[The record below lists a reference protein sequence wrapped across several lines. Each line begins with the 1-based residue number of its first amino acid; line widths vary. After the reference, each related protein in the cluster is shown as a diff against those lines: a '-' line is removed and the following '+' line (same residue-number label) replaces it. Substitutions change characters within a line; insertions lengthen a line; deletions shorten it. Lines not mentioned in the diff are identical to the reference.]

1 MRPPDRPL
9 RPGARPTYRAPT
21 AGATRAGDACVKGA
35 PRPRAS
41 RGPCAQPPSFMV
53 PVWFVRWQ
61 RAGRLQSL
69 STVFHAGS
77 ARRASTHPRRGGGAA
92 ARATDGWGLA
102 RDGQRPPA
110 AAAAPARTPTRGARA
125 NVALCTL
132 RHHPPHTLAPLLR
145 HGALSLPGSS
155 LFPLRFLAHGGGQ
168 GGGPAAG
175 RGGWG
180 TDPRGRQAQPLP
192 MGGGSCVM
200 HGRPRPRGRLPP
212 RPTRRGGPPL
222 PPGRRG
228 SPRGWRGRPLC
239 GSFLLETR
247 AGARRRPAVS
257 VGSRREARAA
267 PPVAA
272 GRLLAVW
279 GRPYGRHY

>member
-77 ARRASTHPRRGGGAA
+77 ARCASTHPRRGGGAA

-125 NVALCTL
+125 NIALCTL

-145 HGALSLPGSS
+145 HGALSFARFRSVSSPFPCPWGRPGRWTGSRPRRLGDRS
-155 LFPLRFLAHGGGQ
+155 PRAAGAAFAKGWRLLRHAWATPPARPSAPPTDPPRR
-168 GGGPAAG
+168 PAATA
-175 RGGWG
+175 R
-180 TDPRGRQAQPLP
+180 
-192 MGGGSCVM
+192 
-200 HGRPRPRGRLPP
+200 PP
-212 RPTRRGGPPL
+212 RIPP
-222 PPGRRG
+222 RVA
-228 SPRGWRGRPLC
+228 
-239 GSFLLETR
+239 R
-247 AGARRRPAVS
+247 APAVRVVSVGNARRRTAP
-257 VGSRREARAA
+257 SRRVR
-267 PPVAA
+267 
-272 GRLLAVW
+272 R
-279 GRPYGRHY
+279 